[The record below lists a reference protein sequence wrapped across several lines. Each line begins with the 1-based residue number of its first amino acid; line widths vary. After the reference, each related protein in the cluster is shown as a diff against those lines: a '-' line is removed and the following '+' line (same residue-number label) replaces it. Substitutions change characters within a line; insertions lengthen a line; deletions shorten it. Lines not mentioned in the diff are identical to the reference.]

1 MPRKTVSPHAKD
13 LTAVKALVAWAESI
27 GQQIT
32 SVQIGGVAFTMVPK
46 PGAIRSISVED
57 NSSIIEQ
64 FGGAVLERYL
74 NSEPGDAE

>member
-1 MPRKTVSPHAKD
+1 MPRKTVSPHTKD
-13 LTAVKALVAWAESI
+13 LSAIKALVEWAEAK

-32 SVQIGGVAFTMVPK
+32 SIQVGAIAFTMVPK

-64 FGGAVLERYL
+64 FGGAALERYL
-74 NSEPGDAE
+74 NSELGDGE